1 MIPHSRPDG
10 FHWRPSWRGSA
21 FRFFHS
27 ICALL
32 PLLLPL
38 PATAWNA
45 AGHRLI
51 AAIAWDQLS
60 AVCRSEVSLILS
72 AHPDYPRWHRR
83 AARAGSGEPDR
94 AAFIESSTWPDDIR
108 KDQRFYDADRE
119 NPTDTIDGFPDM
131 ARHRDW
137 HYVNRPLDATTD
149 SPSPRDSAYGQLDR
163 RLKTLASQLDSASKS
178 REAKAYALPWLIHL
192 VGDAHQPL
200 HASAPVNTPGLPEGR
215 RVIAPDH
222 RSRPRETTVHRFWDD
237 LPGPPWLRGMRLDTA
252 CTDLLARHARPAP
265 SSTDDWIAESWRLAR
280 DYGYPRQTGPQGD
293 LSPEFI
299 DLSRRIADRRIVEA
313 GYRLADLLGERV
325 CRPRSD

>member
-1 MIPHSRPDG
+1 M
-10 FHWRPSWRGSA
+10 
-21 FRFFHS
+21 
-27 ICALL
+27 L

-119 NPTDTIDGFPDM
+119 TPTAAILGFPDM

-137 HYVNRPLDATTD
+137 HYVNRPLDATT
-149 SPSPRDSAYGQLDR
+149 SLSPRDPAYGQLDR
-163 RLKTLASQLDSASKS
+163 RLKALVGERDSSSES
-178 REAKAYALPWLIHL
+178 RATQAYALAWLIHL

-200 HASAPVNTPGLPEGR
+200 HASAPVDASNLPEGR
-215 RVIAPDH
+215 RVIAPGY
-222 RSRPRETTVHRFWDD
+222 RSGPQEMTLHAFWDD
-237 LPGPPWLRGMRLDTA
+237 LPGPPWLRGARLDA
-252 CTDLLARHARPAP
+252 AYTDLLARYPRPVPA
-265 SSTDDWIAESWRLAR
+265 STDDWLAESWRLAR
-280 DYGYPRQTGPQGD
+280 DFGYPRQAGARGELD
-293 LSPEFI
+293 AAFV
-299 DLSRRIADRRIVEA
+299 DASRQIAHRRIVEA
-313 GYRLADLLGERV
+313 GYRLAGLLGERV
-325 CRPRSD
+325 CRLRPDLTISNVERPTELPTTRHAAVRHALRLPGGY